1 MGAGAAWLRAEEI
14 LKLPAPT
21 SPALARGAHLK
32 GMSYEPPLNSCFSR
46 LYWTILQE
54 RTRRLMLA
62 SPCIRAWGIL
72 LGPWEWMYLSSDF
85 LNSSVNAV

>member
-1 MGAGAAWLRAEEI
+1 VGAGAAWLRAEEI

-21 SPALARGAHLK
+21 SPALAQGTHLK

-46 LYWTILQE
+46 LCWTILQE
-54 RTRRLMLA
+54 DTEAHAGQPLHQGL
-62 SPCIRAWGIL
+62 GIL

-85 LNSSVNAV
+85 LDSSVNTV